1 MGKYGIRNTEINWFK
16 SYLNGRLHATHCN
29 SILSNFSPF
38 CAGIQQGSI
47 LGPLLFVLF
56 MSDLSMSIFEI
67 FKYADDTMIE
77 NKPRLNIN
85 KTSLMYI
92 GTRQR
97 LDTCVELT
105 SNPLKMDDQ
114 INDNYTSE
122 GVRSKRAFFCNLI
135 QVRFKKAFQL

>member
-1 MGKYGIRNTEINWFK
+1 
-16 SYLNGRLHATHCN
+16 
-29 SILSNFSPF
+29 
-38 CAGIQQGSI
+38 
-47 LGPLLFVLF
+47 
-56 MSDLSMSIFEI
+56 
-67 FKYADDTMIE
+67 MIE
-77 NKPRLNIN
+77 NKPKLNIN

-135 QVRFKKAFQL
+135 QVRFKKAFQLKINLINYCLKFLF